1 MTNTILLQ
9 ECQGGSNN
17 YLLPPQG
24 RYDMKQREG
33 GDYDYGPERHSG
45 YGYDPYYRDEQEQ
58 PRRQRRRTEEEEEYS
73 LNGELL
79 QR

>member
-1 MTNTILLQ
+1 
-9 ECQGGSNN
+9 
-17 YLLPPQG
+17 
-24 RYDMKQREG
+24 MKQREG